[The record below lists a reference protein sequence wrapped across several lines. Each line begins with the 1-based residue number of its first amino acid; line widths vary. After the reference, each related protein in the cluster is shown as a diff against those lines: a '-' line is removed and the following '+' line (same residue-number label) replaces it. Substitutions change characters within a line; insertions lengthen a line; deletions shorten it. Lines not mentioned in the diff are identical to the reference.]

1 MKRFGLLIVVALCA
15 TMFSACN
22 AERQAEKLRE
32 KIRFESLDE
41 IVPHGLSGVDALIS
55 VANET
60 RHKIVLED
68 AELTLRFRGS
78 EVLTLQLRD
87 AVELPKRFEG
97 QLEISTRMNIRNPL
111 SAAVVLARVRNNQF
125 DEMSVTV
132 DAKAKV
138 GPVRKNIYIAEME
151 LTKFLRKFALTTEKI
166 SEI

>member
-1 MKRFGLLIVVALCA
+1 MKRVYLLIVVALCA
-15 TMFSACN
+15 AMFSACN

-32 KIRFESLDE
+32 NIRFESLDD

-60 RHKIVLED
+60 RHKIALED
-68 AELTLRFRGS
+68 AVLTLRFRGS
-78 EVLTLQLRD
+78 EVLTLQLRE
-87 AVELPKRFEG
+87 AVVLPKRFEG
-97 QLEISTRMNIRNPL
+97 QLEISTRMKISDPL
-111 SAAVVLARVRNNQF
+111 SAVVVLNRARNNQF
-125 DEMSVTV
+125 DEMSVSV

-151 LTKFLRKFALTTEKI
+151 LTKFLRKFAITTEKI